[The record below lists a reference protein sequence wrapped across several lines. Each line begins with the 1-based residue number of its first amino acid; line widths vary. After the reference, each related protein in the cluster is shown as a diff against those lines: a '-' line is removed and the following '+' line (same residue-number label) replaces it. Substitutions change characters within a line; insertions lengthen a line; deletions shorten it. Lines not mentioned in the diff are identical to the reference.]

1 MESSSPNTLQRKTE
15 LLFSIHVERI
25 KRIIGSPWTRTS
37 SIYEEDQEKGHNFP
51 ASTENADPSTTPD
64 PPHTFHQAALIVC
77 GFVNN
82 ALLSG
87 MNNAWPVMMLYH
99 LDHAGDPKLSL
110 LPKEDATN
118 RAKLAWIGSTSGSAT
133 AYFITLAIVAV
144 LCRSKATTVLGRV
157 WPSFSS
163 VSHMSAIGAFLIFV
177 GHIAA
182 SFSNQYWH
190 LLLTQGIL
198 TGIGH
203 ALLYNPVTTIA
214 NEYFSS
220 KSVGVCTGIMAA
232 GAGVGG
238 VAFAPLTEVLLE
250 KCGMR
255 VTLRILGTIIGSVG
269 LMSAVLSPPPR
280 PMPKRSLFPKKALKN
295 VVFWSVLLAEIAANL
310 TAFIPNTYAPE
321 FSKEVLGFD
330 VKKAATLSLYILNGV
345 GIFGRIGLGFIR
357 DRFGSQNTLILSSVV
372 LAISTAL
379 WHSSSNTQDPD
390 TWYAFLVIWG
400 MFLSG
405 FGTIVN
411 AYVSDVFPGE
421 EMFAILGQVNM
432 ARGIG
437 SVAGPPLAGKML
449 GDGSDYKQTIGY
461 LGVML
466 AVTVTVLCFSRG
478 WIAKTKP
485 EGWKWIA

>member
-1 MESSSPNTLQRKTE
+1 M
-15 LLFSIHVERI
+15 
-25 KRIIGSPWTRTS
+25 
-37 SIYEEDQEKGHNFP
+37 DQEKVPSG
-51 ASTENADPSTTPD
+51 TENASLPLRHD
-64 PPHTFHQAALIVC
+64 PPHTFHQAALIAC

-99 LDHAGDPKLSL
+99 LDHAGDPKLSI
-110 LPKEDATN
+110 LPQEDASN
-118 RAKLAWIGSTSGSAT
+118 RANLAWIGSTSGSAT
-133 AYFITLAIVAV
+133 AYFLTLAIVYV
-144 LCRSKATTVLGRV
+144 LCRSKAITAMRRV
-157 WPSFSS
+157 WPCFSS
-163 VSHMSAIGAFLIFV
+163 VSHMSAIGSFLIFV
-177 GHIAA
+177 GHIVA
-182 SFSNQYWH
+182 SFSTQYW
-190 LLLTQGIL
+190 LLFLTQGLI
-198 TGIGH
+198 TGMGH

-214 NEYFSS
+214 NEYFSG

-238 VAFAPLTEVLLE
+238 VAFAPLTAVLLE

-255 VTLRILGTIIGSVG
+255 VTLRILGTIIGAVG
-269 LMSAVLSPPPR
+269 LMSAAMSPPPR
-280 PMPKRSLFPKKALKN
+280 PMPKRSLLPKKALKN
-295 VVFWSVLLAEIAANL
+295 VVFWSVLLAEVAANL
-310 TAFIPNTYAPE
+310 TAFIPNTYGPV

-345 GIFGRIGLGFIR
+345 GIFGRIGLGFVR
-357 DRFGSQNTLILSSVV
+357 DRFGSQNTLILSSIV

-379 WHSSSNTQDPD
+379 WRCSSNTHDPD

-437 SVAGPPLAGKML
+437 SVAGPPLAGIML
-449 GDGSDYKQTIGY
+449 GDGSEYKQTIGY
-461 LGVML
+461 LGAML
-466 AVTVTVLCFSRG
+466 AVTVVILCFARA
-478 WIAKTKP
+478 WIAKTNP